1 MNNFDEKF
9 SLNQSLSE
17 ETLEYYED
25 THDEEGSYTERL
37 KEFTA
42 QRNGATFV
50 GREDTF
56 NPRPNNIVT
65 EKVEEKQEEKIE
77 IQPQIEEVKEEK
89 DKEVEFK
96 NIIEFEP
103 KIEKDAEK
111 IIKNIK
117 NSDPVIVKIAECD
130 VDVAQR
136 VLDFVAGA
144 IFALDGTMKRL
155 SSGIFLAVPPKV
167 KVIIEEDLTNE

>member
-17 ETLEYYED
+17 EKIEYYED
-25 THDEEGSYTERL
+25 THDEEGSYLERL

-56 NPRPNNIVT
+56 NPRPNNIVSDQ
-65 EKVEEKQEEKIE
+65 VEEKKEEKIE
-77 IQPQIEEVKEEK
+77 IQPQVEEVK
-89 DKEVEFK
+89 DKEVDFK
-96 NIIEFEP
+96 DVIEFEP

-117 NSDPVIVKIAECD
+117 NSDPVIIKIADCD

-144 IFALDGTMKRL
+144 VFALDGTMKRL
-155 SSGIFLAVPPKV
+155 SSGMFLALPPKV
-167 KVIIEEDLTNE
+167 KVIIEEEVTNE